1 MKRFSTLTLL
11 VVAIAASSSGAPGS
25 VLINVD
31 FGHRGLYNGATEA
44 LPLLTGTWNGVA
56 TTTGATS
63 GSNISLVDSQG
74 NSTGVTLAYTA
85 QQVIQVTSQTWNML
99 MNDQLALNSGL
110 GNTNLQV
117 TLSGLAEGLYNL
129 YVYGGSTSNFE
140 KTIKLSVGS
149 ESLVLDS
156 SGTNFQYMEGKNWG
170 VFRDVAV
177 DNTGTLVINGE
188 NMRSDVTAAFNGFQL
203 LQGPEPTILE
213 FIEYRE
219 GFGVAAGA
227 PSDQPLGTVDW
238 YGHYGSNA
246 TNDSASAGVLKISR
260 FDGKP
265 TGLDNINAGVA
276 DHTSRGYAYKLGSET
291 PGIAWTDEHSIR
303 VGEISSFKFHSRNS
317 NGENEYRVA
326 IRIGEEDWFA
336 SATTFHS
343 GGGTGTSSDFTDN
356 AIQHILLFSTDADAW
371 HDLAFIPDVSL
382 ELGDVL
388 TDPLPAGNVTAF
400 GLYMDG
406 PSASTMR
413 FDTFEVWVVP
423 EPTSWFLML
432 CALACGLLV
441 RRRRGKN

>member
-1 MKRFSTLTLL
+1 MKCFTTLALFAVT
-11 VVAIAASSSGAPGS
+11 VAMSCSGAPGA

-31 FGHRGLYNGATEA
+31 FGQRGLYNGATEA
-44 LPLLTGTWNGVA
+44 LPLLTGAWNGVA
-56 TTTGATS
+56 TTAATS

-74 NSTGVTLAYTA
+74 SSTGVTLAYKA
-85 QQVIQVTSQTWNML
+85 DQVIQVTSQAWNML
-99 MNDQLALNSGL
+99 MNDQLALNANST
-110 GNTNLQV
+110 NTMQV

-149 ESLVLDS
+149 ESLTLDS

-177 DNTGTLVINGE
+177 DGTGTLVINGE
-188 NMRSDVTAAFNGFQL
+188 NMRSDATAAFNGFQL
-203 LQGPEPTILE
+203 LQGPEPTIRE
-213 FIEYRE
+213 FIDYRE
-219 GFGVAAGA
+219 GFGVSTSA
-227 PSDQPLGTVDW
+227 PSDRPLNTVGW
-238 YGHYGSNA
+238 YAHYGSDA
-246 TNDSASAGVLKISR
+246 TDDSTSSSVLKISR
-260 FDGKP
+260 NIGKP

-276 DHTSRGYAYKLGSET
+276 DHTSRGYGYKLGAEAL
-291 PGIAWTDEHSIR
+291 GIAWTDEHSVR

-317 NGENEYRVA
+317 SGEDEFRVA

-343 GGGTGTSSDFTDN
+343 GGGTTSDFSDN
-356 AIQHILLFSTDADAW
+356 AIQHMLLFSTEANAW
-371 HDLAFIPDVSL
+371 HELTFIPEVSL

-406 PSASTMR
+406 PSAKTMR

-423 EPTSWFLML
+423 EPTSWLLML
-432 CALACGLLV
+432 CTLACGLLA
-441 RRRRGKN
+441 RRRRGEK

>member
-1 MKRFSTLTLL
+1 MKCFTTLALFALT
-11 VVAIAASSSGAPGS
+11 VAMSCSGAPGA

-31 FGHRGLYNGATEA
+31 FGQRGLYNGATDA

-74 NSTGVTLAYTA
+74 SSTGVTLAYTA
-85 QQVIQVTSQTWNML
+85 QQVIQVTTQTWNML

-177 DNTGTLVINGE
+177 DGTGTLVINGE

-203 LQGPEPTILE
+203 LQGPEPTIRE
-213 FIEYRE
+213 FIDYRE
-219 GFGVAAGA
+219 GFGVSTSA
-227 PSDQPLGTVDW
+227 PADQPLDTVGW
-238 YGHYGSNA
+238 YAHYGAGA
-246 TNDSASAGVLKISR
+246 TNDSTSSSFLKISR
-260 FDGKP
+260 NVGKP

-276 DHTSRGYAYKLGSET
+276 DHTSRGYGYKLGT
-291 PGIAWTDEHSIR
+291 QALGIAWTDEHSIR

-317 NGENEYRVA
+317 KGEDEYRVA

-343 GGGTGTSSDFTDN
+343 GGGTTSDFSDN
-356 AIQHILLFSTDADAW
+356 AIQHMLLFSTDADAW
-371 HDLAFIPDVSL
+371 YDLTFIPGVSL

-388 TDPLPAGNVTAF
+388 TDPLPGGNVTAF

-406 PSASTMR
+406 PSATTMR

-423 EPTSWFLML
+423 EPASWLL
-432 CALACGLLV
+432 LLSALACGLLV
-441 RRRRGKN
+441 RRRREEK